1 MTDLILKL
9 FVYNKERDDK
19 ETRLRLGTLGGAV
32 GILVNALLALSKAA
46 AGLLFGSIA
55 LVADAANNIT
65 DAAGG
70 IITLFGFKLSAKK
83 PDSDHPYGHG
93 RMEYVSALVMAFV
106 ILMLGLSL
114 MKSSF
119 EQILSPEPLTVSA
132 LSIGVMTVGILAK
145 LWLSLFYKKLQK
157 ITGSATFGATSA
169 DSRNDVISTA
179 AVLASTIFYA
189 FSSINIDGY
198 VGLVVSLF
206 ILISAI
212 GLIKDTLDPLLGKP
226 PERELVQEI
235 YSRTLSY
242 SGVLGVHDLVVHDYG
257 PGRIFVTLHVEVA
270 ADGDIMESHE
280 LIDNIERDFK
290 QKMGLETVIHLDPVV
305 VNDAVVDECKSAVA
319 NALKQINK
327 EFTLHDFRAV
337 VGPTHTNLIFDV
349 VLPAG
354 FAGKEKQVK
363 AALDDILHRTHP
375 HCNTVITFDIN
386 YIGD

>member
-9 FVYNKERDDK
+9 FVYNQERDDK

-55 LVADAANNIT
+55 LVADAANNVT

-206 ILISAI
+206 ILSSAI

-226 PERELVQEI
+226 PEKELVQEI